1 MTPRGQ
7 KLNERMRAEATAK
20 ITRAALEVFAE
31 YGYYGAKMAQIMRE
45 SGLSKG
51 LVYHYFPSKEKVF
64 FHLVQT
70 ALEISKNIWREAL
83 DPPGSA
89 WEKIERLS
97 ERLARESFT
106 EEASLYNIIMMQ
118 AMIQGKGIP
127 GLLEFIFQQTA
138 YYGELPRLIAEAQE
152 SGEAAPGDP
161 ELLASTYLAL
171 FLGFT
176 FTLADNKEMRKKISP
191 DIFLKVLRNTAA
203 AE

>member
-31 YGYYGAKMAQIMRE
+31 YGYYGAKMGQIMRI

-70 ALEISKNIWREAL
+70 ALEISQNIWREAL

-97 ERLARESFT
+97 ERLACEAFT
-106 EEASLYNIIMMQ
+106 KEASLYNIIMMQ

-127 GLLEFIFQQTA
+127 GMMAFIFQHTA
-138 YYGELPRLIAEAQE
+138 YYQELPRLIAEAQE

-191 DIFLKVLRNTAA
+191 EIFLKVLRNTAA